1 MTLHEILMIMQNRII
16 SLNEARK
23 AAYVAGD
30 LERVTQIDTDLV
42 TTWTSIEKIKNTI
55 ELTGAE

>member
-23 AAYVAGD
+23 AAYVSGD